1 MSAALAYLLR
11 RLGWA
16 LVLIAGIT
24 TLSFVVSQLLPG
36 DPARMTLGPQ
46 ASAADVAQARAI
58 YGLDQPIREQYR
70 RYLTRLIHLGPSV
83 IDPKKDLDHRSCGS
97 VGVGLHLHLHL
108 HLDLGFSFF
117 YRKPVVDLLAAKIP
131 RSFELAVA
139 ALLLQLLFGVGL
151 GTFAASR
158 RHTAWDEAATGLTL
172 LGVSAPTFLSG
183 LLLQYVFAYKLG
195 VLPYDGYGTSSA
207 DHLRSLVLPALTL
220 GLFGSAL
227 YARLTRD
234 ELGALLD
241 QDFIRAARGRGASG
255 SRVLVVHALR
265 NALLPLATLAALDFG
280 TLVGGAVVTER
291 VFRWPG
297 LGQMAVDAVL
307 NRDGPVIFGTV
318 LFASTAV
325 IASTLV
331 LDLLLVALDP
341 RLRSK
346 SH

>member
-1 MSAALAYLLR
+1 MSAAVAYLLR

-46 ASAADVAQARAI
+46 ASAADVAHAREI
-58 YGLDQPIREQYR
+58 YGLDQPIRVQYL
-70 RYLTRLIHLGPSV
+70 RYLGRLVHLGPRV
-83 IDPKKDLDHRSCGS
+83 VDPKKDLDHRSCGS
-97 VGVGLHLHLHL
+97 VGPGL

-139 ALLLQLLFGVGL
+139 ALVLQLLFGVGL
-151 GTFAASR
+151 GSFAASR
-158 RHTAWDEAATGLTL
+158 RRTAWDEAATGLTL

-195 VLPYDGYGTSSA
+195 LLPYDGYGVTSA

-234 ELGALLD
+234 ELGTLLD

-325 IASTLV
+325 VASTLL

-341 RLRSK
+341 RLRAK
-346 SH
+346 SR

>member
-1 MSAALAYLLR
+1 MSAAFGFLLR

-24 TLSFVVSQLLPG
+24 TLAFVVSQLLPG

-58 YGLDQPIREQYR
+58 YGLDQPLPVQYG
-70 RYLTRLIHLGPSV
+70 RYLGRLIHSGPAI
-83 IDPKKDLDHRSCGS
+83 IDPKKDREHRSCGS
-97 VGVGLHLHLHL
+97 LVFGV

-117 YRKPVVDLLAAKIP
+117 YRKPVVDLLIAKIP
-131 RSFELAVA
+131 RSLELASA

-151 GTFAASR
+151 GAFAASR
-158 RHTAWDEAATGLTL
+158 RRTSWDDAATGLTL

-195 VLPYDGYGTSSA
+195 LLPYDGYGTTTA

-220 GLFGSAL
+220 GLFGSAI

-234 ELGALLD
+234 ELGSLLD
-241 QDFIRAARGRGASG
+241 QDFVRAARGRGAS
-255 SRVLVVHALR
+255 SLRVLVVHALR

-341 RLRSK
+341 RLRVQAPSR
-346 SH
+346 SPR